1 MNSEQLRPCT
11 VALVKRLLVPLMTYG
26 VVTNKELQLITENL
40 AHLAKHGTPQPA
52 IPPKL
57 ITGQEAAD
65 LMSIS
70 YSQFRE
76 MERNH
81 EFPFK
86 RRSVGKRTV
95 RFLNTD
101 VIKFIEYTSIVQPD
115 SLNEE
120 QESSQEKGNTPHATA

>member
-11 VALVKRLLVPLMTYG
+11 VSLVKRLLVPLMTYG

-52 IPPKL
+52 ISPKL

-70 YSQFRE
+70 FSQFRE

-101 VIKFIEYTSIVQPD
+101 VIKYIEYTSIVQPD
-115 SLNEE
+115 SKNED
-120 QESSQEKGNTPHATA
+120 QESIQEKGNKNEPA

>member
-11 VALVKRLLVPLMTYG
+11 VSLVKRLLVPLMTYG

-70 YSQFRE
+70 FSQFRE

-86 RRSVGKRTV
+86 RRSIGKRTV

-115 SLNEE
+115 SSKEE
-120 QESSQEKGNTPHATA
+120 QESL

>member
-101 VIKFIEYTSIVQPD
+101 VIKFIEYTSIVPPD
-115 SLNEE
+115 SKNGD
-120 QESSQEKGNTPHATA
+120 QESIQEKGNKNEPA

>member
-11 VALVKRLLVPLMTYG
+11 VSLVKRLLVPLMTYG

-40 AHLAKHGTPQPA
+40 AHLAKHGTRQPA

-70 YSQFRE
+70 FSQFRE

-86 RRSVGKRTV
+86 RRSIGKRTV

-101 VIKFIEYTSIVQPD
+101 VIKYIEYTSIVQPD
-115 SLNEE
+115 SKNED
-120 QESSQEKGNTPHATA
+120 QESIQEKGNKNEPA

>member
-11 VALVKRLLVPLMTYG
+11 VSLVKRLLVPLMTYG

-40 AHLAKHGTPQPA
+40 AHLAKHGSPQPA

-70 YSQFRE
+70 FSQFRE

-86 RRSVGKRTV
+86 RRSIGKRTV

-115 SLNEE
+115 SSKEE
-120 QESSQEKGNTPHATA
+120 QESL

>member
-11 VALVKRLLVPLMTYG
+11 VSLVKRLLVPLMTYG
-26 VVTNKELQLITENL
+26 VVTNKELQIITESL
-40 AHLAKHGTPQPA
+40 AHLAKHGVPQPA
-52 IPPKL
+52 IQPKL

-101 VIKFIEYTSIVQPD
+101 IIKFIEYASIVQPD

-120 QESSQEKGNTPHATA
+120 QEPFSEQETKNV

>member
-1 MNSEQLRPCT
+1 MNKEQLRPCT
-11 VALVKRLLVPLMTYG
+11 VSLVKRLLVPLMTYG
-26 VVTNKELQLITENL
+26 VVTNKEIQIITESL
-40 AHLAKHGTPQPA
+40 AHLAKHGVPQPA
-52 IPPKL
+52 IQPRL
-57 ITGQEAAD
+57 ITARDAAS

-70 YSQFRE
+70 FSQFRE
-76 MERNH
+76 MEKNH

-101 VIKFIEYTSIVQPD
+101 IIKFIEYTSIVQPD

-120 QESSQEKGNTPHATA
+120 QES

>member
-11 VALVKRLLVPLMTYG
+11 VSLVKRLLVPLMTYG

-70 YSQFRE
+70 FSQFRE

-86 RRSVGKRTV
+86 RRSIGKRTV

-101 VIKFIEYTSIVQPD
+101 VITFIEYTSIVPPD
-115 SLNEE
+115 SSKEE
-120 QESSQEKGNTPHATA
+120 QESL

>member
-11 VALVKRLLVPLMTYG
+11 VALVKRLLVPLMVYG
-26 VVTNKELQLITENL
+26 VVTNRELQLITENL

-70 YSQFRE
+70 FSQFRE

-86 RRSVGKRTV
+86 RRSIGKRTV

-115 SLNEE
+115 SSKEE
-120 QESSQEKGNTPHATA
+120 QESL

>member
-11 VALVKRLLVPLMTYG
+11 VSLVKRLLVPLMTYG

-70 YSQFRE
+70 YSSFRE

-101 VIKFIEYTSIVQPD
+101 VIKYIEYTSIVQPD
-115 SLNEE
+115 SKNED
-120 QESSQEKGNTPHATA
+120 QESIQEKGNKNEPA